1 MRVWRERNKKEKM
14 VSSGHQSVG
23 GSELRSDGS
32 QDWIRDQGG
41 AVIRLH
47 FFFRSRSKRGGKED
61 EDSASHFIECEKL
74 VSDPGTDTPM
84 NGVRWMY
91 IPFSGHHSLLV

>member
-14 VSSGHQSVG
+14 VSSGHRSVG

-32 QDWIRDQGG
+32 PDWIRDQGG

-47 FFFRSRSKRGGKED
+47 FFFRSRSKRGGKET
-61 EDSASHFIECEKL
+61 SQNSCCTVL
-74 VSDPGTDTPM
+74 VEA
-84 NGVRWMY
+84 VEALIY
-91 IPFSGHHSLLV
+91 II

>member
-32 QDWIRDQGG
+32 PDWIRDQGG

-47 FFFRSRSKRGGKED
+47 FFFRSRSKRGGKEIKSCFRFPLM
-61 EDSASHFIECEKL
+61 EGKAGPSHH
-74 VSDPGTDTPM
+74 T
-84 NGVRWMY
+84 
-91 IPFSGHHSLLV
+91 